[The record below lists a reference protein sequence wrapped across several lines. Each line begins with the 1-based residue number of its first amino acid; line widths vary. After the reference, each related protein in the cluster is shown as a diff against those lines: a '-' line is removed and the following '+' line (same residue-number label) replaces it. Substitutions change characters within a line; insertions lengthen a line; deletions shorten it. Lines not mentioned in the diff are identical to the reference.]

1 MRKKLSTTILSVVT
15 AITLLLS
22 SFGGTISVS
31 AINETDSQ
39 TPILSAVG
47 KAECINSNSTMTNIE
62 SDAVN
67 GYAPV
72 NVTFDYAKAFEV
84 LEYTNQER
92 IAQGLAPLKMDKDLI
107 ETAMLRAAE
116 TSIYFDHERPDG
128 TMCYTASSKMNGENI
143 AAGYGTPNAVVVG
156 WMNSTGHRAN
166 ILRSS
171 FQCVGI
177 GVAVID
183 GIYYWSQCF
192 GNGTASVANAESY
205 STSPITKDMNIAFN
219 YTSTSQFSPKAV
231 VSSST
236 IYCGKTGKAYL
247 GINNTFVTAP
257 LSPSGVTYKSSDPS
271 VISVSADGTLT
282 ALKPGSATITMT
294 LKSNTSISV
303 TTNVSSCI
311 SLSDAEISIDNSN
324 CICDG
329 TEQKPI
335 ITITYNGN
343 TLKENSDYTLS
354 YSNNIDYGYGWV
366 YITGM
371 GGYSGSIS
379 KYFLIQ
385 RPTIDTVVGYKF
397 YTRTSNSIGLTWDK
411 VDGANGYYVYRYD
424 GNSSERVLIATTSE
438 NHYFDTNL
446 SENSLYKY
454 GVVAF
459 KEINSKIYASYSYY
473 IYSAYTTTSASMLVT
488 IGDANNDSMVTVADI
503 VLCQRALAKNTN
515 LTEQQKY
522 ALDIN
527 NDGKITTSDAVI
539 MSKYILGYGANY
551 DFGYSKYVSTS
562 SKITV

>member
-1 MRKKLSTTILSVVT
+1 MRKKLSTKILSIAM
-15 AITLLLS
+15 AITLLLC

-31 AINETDSQ
+31 AINETDNQ
-39 TPILSAVG
+39 TPTPSSVG
-47 KAECINSNSTMTNIE
+47 KTEYIDSNSTITTTE
-62 SDAVN
+62 SNAVN
-67 GYAPV
+67 GYAPI

-92 IAQGLAPLKMDKDLI
+92 IAQGLSPLKMDKDLI

-177 GVAVID
+177 GVAVVN
-183 GIYYWSQCF
+183 GVYYWSQCF
-192 GNGTASVANAESY
+192 GNGTASVANAENY

-219 YTSTSQFSPKAV
+219 YTATSKFSPRAV

-271 VISVSADGTLT
+271 IISVSADGTLT

-335 ITITYNGN
+335 IKITYNGN
-343 TLKENSDYTLS
+343 TLKENVDYTLS

-366 YITGM
+366 YINGM
-371 GGYSGSIS
+371 GVYSGSIS

-385 RPTIDTVVGYKF
+385 RPNIATVVNYKF
-397 YTRTSNSIGLTWDK
+397 YTRTSDSIGLNWDK
-411 VDGANGYYVYRYD
+411 VDDATGYYVYRYD
-424 GNSSERVLIATTSE
+424 GNSSERVLIATTKE
-438 NHYFDTNL
+438 NHYFDTGL
-446 SENSLYKY
+446 SENGLYRY

-459 KEINSKIYASYSYY
+459 KEINGKAYSSYSYY
-473 IYSAYTTTSASMLVT
+473 IYNAYTTTSASMLVV
-488 IGDANNDSMVTVADI
+488 IGDANNDSMVSVADI
-503 VLCQRALAKNTN
+503 VLCQKALNGNIN

-527 NDGKITTSDAVI
+527 NDGKITLSDSVL
-539 MSKYILGYGANY
+539 MSKYILGYGTNY
-551 DFGYSKYVSTS
+551 DFGYSKYINTS
-562 SKITV
+562 SKVTV